1 MWSRIARLAEH
12 GTASVKVA
20 AVCEREAGAAI
31 PAETPKSWKCAHAM
45 ARRGTPDKGAG

>member
-31 PAETPKSWKCAHAM
+31 SAETPKELGMCARNGT
-45 ARRGTPDKGAG
+45 ARHSG